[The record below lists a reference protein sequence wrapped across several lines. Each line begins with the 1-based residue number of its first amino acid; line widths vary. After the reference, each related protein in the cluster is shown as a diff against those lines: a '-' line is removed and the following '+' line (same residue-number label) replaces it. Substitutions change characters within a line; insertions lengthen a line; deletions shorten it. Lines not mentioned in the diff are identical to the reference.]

1 MCLRGRAVCSVGAGR
16 ALYRFRHLGW
26 VARVVTDRIPDIEPL
41 LAQMLLDRQ
50 ALGVRKYGTTVAGN
64 PLTHRQWLQH
74 ALEEALDLAV
84 YLRRAIAEIDATSD
98 DFK

>member
-1 MCLRGRAVCSVGAGR
+1 MTRP
-16 ALYRFRHLGW
+16 
-26 VARVVTDRIPDIEPL
+26 RIPDIEPL

-50 ALGVRKYGTTVAGN
+50 ALGVRKYGVTVAGN

-84 YLRRAIAEIDATSD
+84 YLRRAIAEIDAQQD

>member
-1 MCLRGRAVCSVGAGR
+1 MLEP
-16 ALYRFRHLGW
+16 
-26 VARVVTDRIPDIEPL
+26 RIPDIEPL

-64 PLTHRQWLQH
+64 PLTLREWLWH
-74 ALEEALDLAV
+74 SLEEKLDDCV
-84 YLRRAIAEIDATSD
+84 YMLRAIKEIDAQQD